1 MAGYILR
8 RLLLAVPTVLGV
20 CLVTFLLFNVF
31 ASPDAIARKQLGK
44 NPTEIQVKS
53 WIHAHGMDKPIF
65 LNLQRGPDGRLHPFD
80 SRFWNQMRELVLFQF
95 PESDYLHEKMG
106 SLLREKI
113 GPSLTLTIPAF
124 ILSIL
129 ITLPL
134 ALFVAYYRGTY
145 LDRVALFVCVILMSI
160 VILNYI
166 ILGQYLLAVV
176 FKYFP
181 IYGYEFGLGAW
192 KFLLLPV
199 ILAVASAL
207 GGNLRFYRT
216 VMLNEVRADYV
227 RTAMAK
233 GLSEEKILFKH
244 VLKNAMIPILTVTV
258 LSIPFLDH
266 REPPSGDV
274 LRHPRHGE
282 HDAQRH
288 QQPRLPG
295 HKDARL
301 HLFAPLHSGK
311 HPDGHQ
317 LYPRRPEGHVRL
329 RIGA

>member
-1 MAGYILR
+1 MAAYILR
-8 RLLLAVPTVLGV
+8 RLLLAVPTVIGV
-20 CLVTFLLFNVF
+20 CLVTFFLFSVF

-44 NPTEIQVKS
+44 NPTEVQVKS
-53 WIHAHGMDKPIF
+53 WIHNHGMDKPMF
-65 LNLQRGPDGRLHPFD
+65 FNLQRGKDGRTHAFD
-80 SRFWNQMRELVLFQF
+80 SQFWDQMRELVLFQF
-95 PESDYLHEKMG
+95 PQSDYLHEKMS
-106 SLLREKI
+106 SLLKDKI

-124 ILSIL
+124 VLSIL

-166 ILGQYLLAVV
+166 IFGQYILAVLL
-176 FKYFP
+176 KYFP
-181 IYGYEFGLGAW
+181 IYGYAFGLGAW

-199 ILAVASAL
+199 ILAIAAGL

-258 LSIPFLDH
+258 LSLPFLIQGSLLLEMYFGIPGMGNMMLNAISNADYPVI
-266 REPPSGDV
+266 RTLVYIYSLFYIMFSILTDISYTLV
-274 LRHPRHGE
+274 DPRIKFE
-282 HDAQRH
+282 
-288 QQPRLPG
+288 
-295 HKDARL
+295 
-301 HLFAPLHSGK
+301 
-311 HPDGHQ
+311 
-317 LYPRRPEGHVRL
+317 
-329 RIGA
+329 

>member
-44 NPTEIQVKS
+44 NPTEVQVKS

-233 GLSEEKILFKH
+233 GVERRENPFQARPEERDDPHPDGDGPLH
-244 VLKNAMIPILTVTV
+244 TV
-258 LSIPFLDH
+258 PHH
-266 REPPSGDV
+266 REPLSGDV

-301 HLFAPLHSGK
+301 RLFAPLHRGK

-317 LYPRRPEGHVRL
+317 LYPRGPEGHVRL

>member
-1 MAGYILR
+1 MTAYIVR

-44 NPTEIQVKS
+44 NPTEMQVKS
-53 WIHAHGMDKPIF
+53 WIHAHGMDKPMF
-65 LNLQRGPDGRLHPFD
+65 LSLQKGPDGRLHPFD
-80 SRFWNQMRELVLFQF
+80 SRFWNQMRELVLFEF

-124 ILSIL
+124 ILSII

-134 ALFVAYYRGTY
+134 ALFIAYYRGTY

-258 LSIPFLDH
+258 LSIPFLITGSLFLEMYFGIPGMGNMMLNAINNHDYPVI
-266 REPPSGDV
+266 RTLVYVYSLLYIGGSILTDISYTLV
-274 LRHPRHGE
+274 DPRVKFE
-282 HDAQRH
+282 
-288 QQPRLPG
+288 
-295 HKDARL
+295 
-301 HLFAPLHSGK
+301 
-311 HPDGHQ
+311 
-317 LYPRRPEGHVRL
+317 
-329 RIGA
+329 

>member
-1 MAGYILR
+1 LAGYILR

-20 CLVTFLLFNVF
+20 CIVTFLLFSVF

-53 WIHAHGMDKPIF
+53 WIHAHGMDKPMF
-65 LNLQRGPDGRLHPFD
+65 LNLQKGRDGRTHPFD
-80 SRFWNQMRELVLFQF
+80 SQFWNQMRELLLFQF

-124 ILSIL
+124 LLSIL
-129 ITLPL
+129 VTLPL
-134 ALFVAYYRGTY
+134 ALLIAYYRGTY
-145 LDRVALFVCVILMSI
+145 LDRLALFVCVILMSI

-166 ILGQYLLAVV
+166 IFGQYLLAVV

-258 LSIPFLDH
+258 LSLPFLITG
-266 REPPSGDV
+266 SLV
-274 LRHPRHGE
+274 LEMYFGIPGMGNMMLNAINNHDYPVIRTLVYVYSLLYIAFSIVTDISYTLVDPRVKFE
-282 HDAQRH
+282 
-288 QQPRLPG
+288 
-295 HKDARL
+295 
-301 HLFAPLHSGK
+301 
-311 HPDGHQ
+311 
-317 LYPRRPEGHVRL
+317 
-329 RIGA
+329 